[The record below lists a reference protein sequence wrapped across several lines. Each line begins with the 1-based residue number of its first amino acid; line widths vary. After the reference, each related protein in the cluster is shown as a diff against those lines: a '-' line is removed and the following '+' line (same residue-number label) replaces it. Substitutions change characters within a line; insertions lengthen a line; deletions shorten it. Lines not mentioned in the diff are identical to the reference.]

1 MGNGTWFYPLIAL
14 VLASAVLRVA
24 GFPWGSAVF
33 AVLALA
39 CLGMLFYGWRLS
51 RRALAPLDEPAPR
64 TRGETHRS
72 RRMKLHETRY
82 ARRRS
87 RLGLA
92 FLGFAAIAGFFLLT
106 EHRAHMLGAAPYV
119 LLLLC
124 LLLHFFGHRREPHDG
139 ERGEAKPGTGR
150 DRP

>member
-1 MGNGTWFYPLIAL
+1 
-14 VLASAVLRVA
+14 
-24 GFPWGSAVF
+24 
-33 AVLALA
+33 
-39 CLGMLFYGWRLS
+39 
-51 RRALAPLDEPAPR
+51 
-64 TRGETHRS
+64 
-72 RRMKLHETRY
+72 MKLHETRY

-87 RLGLA
+87 RTGLA
-92 FLGFAAIAGFFLLT
+92 FLGFAAIAGLFLLT
-106 EHRAHMLGAAPYV
+106 EHRAHLLGALPYV